1 LKKTRIRIYIGGRS
15 LIALKEKYMKWI
27 FGRTAMWIWATLA
40 LATVAFAAV
49 QEPPLPEGDGKKI
62 LQNSC
67 TTCHGLDGTVK
78 MRLDKAG
85 WEGVVA
91 SMVSNGAQ
99 VDAKEMPVLIDYLVT
114 NFGNAK
120 PVAAQAQAGNTDAAA
135 KKLLDEACTTCH
147 DLDLVSGQRYTKD
160 DWQNVVNSMI
170 AKGAAMGEKD
180 VPMLVEYLVKMYGKK

>member
-1 LKKTRIRIYIGGRS
+1 
-15 LIALKEKYMKWI
+15 MKWI

-40 LATVAFAAV
+40 LATVAYAAV
-49 QEPPLPEGDGKKI
+49 QEPALPEGDGKKI

-67 TTCHGLDGTVK
+67 TTCHGLEGTVK

-99 VDAKEMPVLIDYLVT
+99 IEAKEMPILIDYLVK

-120 PVAAQAQAGNTDAAA
+120 PAAGAPAQAGNNDAAA
-135 KKLLDEACTTCH
+135 KKLLEEACTTCH